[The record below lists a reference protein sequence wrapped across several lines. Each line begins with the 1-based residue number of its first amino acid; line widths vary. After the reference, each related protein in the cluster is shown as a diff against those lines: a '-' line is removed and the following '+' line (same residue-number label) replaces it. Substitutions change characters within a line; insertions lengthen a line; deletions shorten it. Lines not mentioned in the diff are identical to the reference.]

1 MRLKYTLATAVLLLS
16 PLSQA
21 ALLSFP
27 EEIIPLQ
34 VDDKTIEHSFFSKV
48 RELDLAKGEYAVKM
62 RYTDLYEVGYDDHE
76 TIESKP
82 FWAKISIDQDGEYQ
96 VEFNRPDN
104 VVAAKAFA
112 DQPLIMLQ
120 APNESLATTLV
131 VTQERPRVTT
141 AIASEPST
149 PTAPR
154 YSTPSTATR
163 AITPAPVA
171 PKSAHPDVVGM
182 LDYWWQQATP
192 EQKRLFL
199 EKIKGN

>member
-1 MRLKYTLATAVLLLS
+1 MRLKSTLVTAGLFLS
-16 PLSQA
+16 SFSHA

-34 VDDKTIEHSFFSKV
+34 VNDKTIEHSFFSKV
-48 RELDLAKGEYAVKM
+48 RELDLASGEYVVKM

-76 TIESKP
+76 TVESKP
-82 FWAKISIDQDGEYQ
+82 FWATISIDTDGQYD
-96 VEFNRPDN
+96 VKFNRPDN

-112 DQPLIMLQ
+112 AQPLIMLQ

-131 VTQERPRVTT
+131 VTQKRPRVVS
-141 AIASEPST
+141 AIASQSAEV
-149 PTAPR
+149 TAPR
-154 YSTPSTATR
+154 YSTPSNPTQ
-163 AITPAPVA
+163 PAAPAA

-192 EQKRLFL
+192 EQKQLFL